1 MLLAAVLPLLRSLAS
16 LALLKFVLHSSY
28 ILLYVF
34 KFSNKCVYEHAMIKI
49 NTRPINS
56 LPNPLL
62 RAFKHLR
69 YLYSLSVS
77 NPYQNI
83 ARRSQIH
90 LFHYPLP
97 ITTFRQQ
104 TISISYYYYY
114 DGNNNCNISTCN
126 ISKIISHYREQCT
139 AAECI
144 KYHYDVHLR
153 TVYTSSIAR
162 VISYYCGAGSIK
174 TCWEENR
181 RTEL

>member
-1 MLLAAVLPLLRSLAS
+1 
-16 LALLKFVLHSSY
+16 
-28 ILLYVF
+28 
-34 KFSNKCVYEHAMIKI
+34 MIII

-62 RAFKHLR
+62 RAFEHLR

-90 LFHYPLP
+90 LFHHPLP

-104 TISISYYYYY
+104 TISISYHYY
-114 DGNNNCNISTCN
+114 DDNNNCNISSTCN
-126 ISKIISHYREQCT
+126 ISKIISHYSEQCT

-144 KYHYDVHLR
+144 IYHYDVHLCTHPR
-153 TVYTSSIAR
+153 LHAFDKNVWKRKQTDRALTYIL
-162 VISYYCGAGSIK
+162 Y
-174 TCWEENR
+174 
-181 RTEL
+181 